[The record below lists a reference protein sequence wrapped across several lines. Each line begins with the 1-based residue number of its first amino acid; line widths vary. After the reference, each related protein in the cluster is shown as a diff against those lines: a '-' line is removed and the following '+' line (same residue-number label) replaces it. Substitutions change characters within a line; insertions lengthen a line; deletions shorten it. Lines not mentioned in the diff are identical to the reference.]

1 MVTIVPFLP
10 PYISWKHFTLKSLL
24 CVIYPFILTTNLG
37 PSKQFT
43 RKDRGVQS
51 SEVQE
56 DNPSS
61 NDEDV
66 SQGLKPKQLFKSAG
80 WCAASLPASS
90 SPKRNTLV
98 GSDHVAPTFR
108 VPTNKI
114 KVEGVLKVDFCSYLV

>member
-80 WCAASLPASS
+80 WCAASLPASFLS
-90 SPKRNTLV
+90 QKKYPGWIWSRGTHIS
-98 GSDHVAPTFR
+98 GA
-108 VPTNKI
+108 NKQN
-114 KVEGVLKVDFCSYLV
+114 KGGRCA